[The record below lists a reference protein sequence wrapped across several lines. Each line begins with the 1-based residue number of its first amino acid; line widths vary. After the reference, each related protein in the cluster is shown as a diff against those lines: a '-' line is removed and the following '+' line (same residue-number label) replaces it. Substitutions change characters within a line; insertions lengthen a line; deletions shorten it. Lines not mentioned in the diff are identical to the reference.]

1 MQNLSAGELTAH
13 DRLESGGIPLR
24 VTPADLDVGTAVL
37 WSIRPERVSF
47 ASRGPYRATVVDAV
61 DLGTTVELLLRL
73 GDGLELRARPRT
85 AVHAEW
91 GEQLWIDLPTDAINV
106 WPAATANDGTSTTGP
121 TRRDARPA
129 GTPLA

>member
-1 MQNLSAGELTAH
+1 MQNLSTGELTAH
-13 DRLESGGIPLR
+13 DRLESGGMALR
-24 VTPADLDVGTAVL
+24 VTPTGLGVGTAIL

-73 GDGLELRARPRT
+73 GDGLELRARPGT
-85 AVHAEW
+85 AVHAER

-106 WPAATANDGTSTTGP
+106 WAAAADHQERRRVGRTPHQAAMGTTG
-121 TRRDARPA
+121 
-129 GTPLA
+129 GT